1 MCTKLVQERIHL
13 PIGSEV
19 QIYSVAWYMLNE
31 DRTIG
36 IVDVGPGFT
45 IEMREYCSKTTKIVA
60 YDEFTHT
67 YELAIDKGQNRW
79 SEEMFKKK

>member
-1 MCTKLVQERIHL
+1 MYSKITPERTHL

-19 QIYSVAWYMLNE
+19 QIHSLLWYLSNE
-31 DRTIG
+31 DSITG
-36 IVDVGPGFT
+36 IVDVGLGFT
-45 IEMREYCSKTTKIVA
+45 NEMREYCSKITKIVE

-67 YELAIDKGQNRW
+67 YGLSIDDGKNRW